1 MTIKLGRSFDEGLK
15 VYFGLMYIYLR
26 DFIVTFK
33 SEKVFNRSNEFLSH
47 LLVLPL
53 LL

>member
-1 MTIKLGRSFDEGLK
+1 MKLGRSFDEGLK

-33 SEKVFNRSNEFLSH
+33 SEKVF
-47 LLVLPL
+47 
-53 LL
+53 